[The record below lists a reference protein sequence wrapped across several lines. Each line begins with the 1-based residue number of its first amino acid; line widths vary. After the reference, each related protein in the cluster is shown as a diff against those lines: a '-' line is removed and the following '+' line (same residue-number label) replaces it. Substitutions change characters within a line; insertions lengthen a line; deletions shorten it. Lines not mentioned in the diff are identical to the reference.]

1 MATPTSTAVAPPS
14 LIDHWVKR
22 TGRSWSQAAALLAL
36 FLLVFLFGAA
46 YLDGALA
53 APFDAQAWRGA
64 LLYPVISAY
73 VLLIQPAARRLL
85 ENALQALR
93 PLVLTDDETFARLVA
108 EEPLF
113 NRRNQWLAFGTGAA
127 FALLFRPWEYFPFW
141 LALYGLVGA
150 ALTYGLLGWFVYGTA
165 TGSLLGAGW
174 DVAVDANVFELKS
187 LEPVARWGLGIALS
201 YVGGITLS
209 LLLVPEIPRSP
220 ETIVIYGVLT
230 AVPLLAFFSSM
241 ASTHRIM
248 AEAKEQELETV
259 RSSLAAASTALKR
272 CASEGRTEEM
282 QVLFK
287 LIAGWGA
294 YEKQVEAV
302 PDWPYTA
309 QIRRSLLVSALLPGA
324 VGIGRAVL
332 LEYLLRLVA

>member
-1 MATPTSTAVAPPS
+1 MATPMPTPVTPPS
-14 LIDHWVKR
+14 LVGHWVER
-22 TGRSWSQAAALLAL
+22 TGRSWSQAAFLLAL
-36 FLLVFLFGAA
+36 FLLLFLLGAA

-64 LLYPVISAY
+64 LLYPAISAY
-73 VLLIQPAARRLL
+73 VLLSQPAVRRLL
-85 ENALQALR
+85 EAALQALR

-113 NRRNQWLAFGTGAA
+113 NRRNQWLAFGIGAA
-127 FALLFRPWEYFPFW
+127 FTLLFRPWEYFPFW
-141 LALYGLVGA
+141 LTLYGLVGA

-165 TGSLLGAGW
+165 TASRLGAGW
-174 DVAVDANVFELKS
+174 DVAVDANVFELKT

-209 LLLVPEIPRSP
+209 LLLVPQIPRRP
-220 ETIVIYGVLT
+220 ETIVIYAVLT

-241 ASTHRIM
+241 ASTHRMM
-248 AEAKEQELETV
+248 AAAKEQELATV
-259 RSSLAAASTALKR
+259 RSSLGAASRALKQ
-272 CASEGRTEEM
+272 CAEEGRTEEM
-282 QVLFK
+282 QVLFE

-309 QIRRSLLVSALLPGA
+309 QIRRSLLASALLPGA

-332 LEYLLRLVA
+332 VEYLLRLVA

>member
-1 MATPTSTAVAPPS
+1 MATSMCGAVAPPS
-14 LIDHWVKR
+14 LIDQWVKR

-36 FLLVFLFGAA
+36 FMLLFLLGAA

-53 APFDAQAWRGA
+53 GPFDAQFWRGA
-64 LLYPVISAY
+64 LLYPTIAVY
-73 VLLIQPAARRLL
+73 TLLIQPPVRRLL
-85 ENALQALR
+85 EAALQALR
-93 PLVLTDDETFARLVA
+93 PLVLTDDQTFARMVA

-113 NRRNQWLAFGTGAA
+113 NRRNQWLAFGIGAA
-127 FALLFRPWEYFPFW
+127 FTLLFRPWEYFDFW
-141 LALYGLVGA
+141 LTLYGLVGA
-150 ALTYGLLGWFVYGTA
+150 AVTYGLLGWFVYGTA
-165 TGSLLGAGW
+165 TASMLGAGW

-209 LLLVPEIPRSP
+209 LLLLPQIPRRP
-220 ETIVIYGVLT
+220 ETIVIYAVLT
-230 AVPLLAFFSSM
+230 AVPLFAFFASM

-248 AEAKEQELETV
+248 AEAKEQELATV

-302 PDWPYTA
+302 PEWPYTA

-324 VGIGRAVL
+324 VGIARAVL
-332 LEYLLRLVA
+332 VEYLLRLVA